1 MALRGEMDD
10 LLSRFFGGDD
20 DGWFAG
26 RMAPLADLSET
37 DTSIQVSVDLPG
49 VNPDDI
55 DIRLSGNTLR
65 LHGERKEEQ
74 EEKGR
79 TFHRIERRRGRFSR
93 SITLPCAVV
102 EDEVA
107 AEYKDGVLTVTLPK
121 CEEAKSRKIE
131 VKH

>member
-1 MALRGEMDD
+1 
-10 LLSRFFGGDD
+10 
-20 DGWFAG
+20 
-26 RMAPLADLSET
+26 
-37 DTSIQVSVDLPG
+37 VDLPG
-49 VNPDDI
+49 VKPDDI

-74 EEKGR
+74 QEKGR
-79 TFHRIERRRGRFSR
+79 TFHRIERRRGNCSR

-107 AEYKDGVLTVTLPK
+107 AEYNDGVLTVTLPK